1 MSYSKFEFTQISR
14 LEVEALGKPG
24 NRTFRIITES
34 NNSVASI
41 WIEKEHLLQ
50 LSLSVKQLLD
60 SIVEGEDAAVSGMAP
75 TQFEAPE
82 TTKLDFKISRLSLRH
97 DDASGMFL
105 IEFNDADSVEDKDE
119 TPDLRLWVNLLIKR
133 CTFVPQEGHFA
144 IFVERQS
151 TLLKKVVID
160 VQEEMETIPQMRYKR
175 FKTL

>member
-75 TQFEAPE
+75 TQF
-82 TTKLDFKISRLSLRH
+82 
-97 DDASGMFL
+97 
-105 IEFNDADSVEDKDE
+105 
-119 TPDLRLWVNLLIKR
+119 
-133 CTFVPQEGHFA
+133 
-144 IFVERQS
+144 
-151 TLLKKVVID
+151 
-160 VQEEMETIPQMRYKR
+160 
-175 FKTL
+175 

>member
-75 TQFEAPE
+75 VSYTHLRAHE
-82 TTKLDFKISRLSLRH
+82 T
-97 DDASGMFL
+97 
-105 IEFNDADSVEDKDE
+105 
-119 TPDLRLWVNLLIKR
+119 
-133 CTFVPQEGHFA
+133 
-144 IFVERQS
+144 
-151 TLLKKVVID
+151 
-160 VQEEMETIPQMRYKR
+160 
-175 FKTL
+175 